1 MGKPQQL
8 QHPQQAPELLGG
20 PWSVAVRFV
29 DRGVL
34 RADAAGAIARLMP
47 EDALRII
54 THPAGDELFRV
65 VVRRAVAAAADVAAG
80 AAAEADGGDAE
91 RVEVENRAPVR
102 VLAYKFWAV
111 SRVLF
116 TVRLSK
122 PLPATATCGKR
133 GAPAGRAG
141 SSVAFTLL
149 SSNMLKELSG
159 GWRLEPLLAPGC
171 GAAAVAG
178 TRLHY
183 MHDVRPK
190 GLPPGVQYVPGMSGA
205 VRASVAKEVQQMVDK
220 VTYVADKVC
229 RGLPVV
235 VALEQTVEELRA
247 AGGSFKKLR
256 KRQQQL
262 QGQSGVGPQMHPLLK
277 SVPLVLDFDAL
288 DGAA

>member
-1 MGKPQQL
+1 MGKPQPVQPQRQQ
-8 QHPQQAPELLGG
+8 QHAPE
-20 PWSVAVRFV
+20 PWRVSVRFV

-34 RADAAGAIARLMP
+34 RANAAGAIAHLMP

-65 VVRRAVAAAADVAAG
+65 VARRAVAAGADAG
-80 AAAEADGGDAE
+80 APADGGLPGGDADGDGAE

-122 PLPATATCGKR
+122 PLPGSAPCGKR
-133 GAPAGRAG
+133 PPAGRAG
-141 SSVAFTLL
+141 SSVAFSLV

-159 GWRLEPLLAPGC
+159 SWHLEPLVLPGW

-178 TRLHY
+178 TRLQY
-183 MHDVRPK
+183 THDVRPK

-220 VTYVADKVC
+220 VAYVADKV
-229 RGLPVV
+229 
-235 VALEQTVEELRA
+235 RA
-247 AGGSFKKLR
+247 PFS
-256 KRQQQL
+256 
-262 QGQSGVGPQMHPLLK
+262 
-277 SVPLVLDFDAL
+277 
-288 DGAA
+288 